1 MKIGDVA
8 RKAGIRTSAIRF
20 YEKAGV
26 LPPAPRQ
33 NGQRHFAA
41 DAALQLTVIEFA
53 RKAGF
58 TIAEIKLLFHGV
70 RKSAPASA
78 RWRQLARKKYR
89 EMDLLISRLKN
100 MQKLLKK
107 SMRCHCTK
115 LDDCGRILLS
125 HRENPL

>member
-1 MKIGDVA
+1 MRIGEVA
-8 RKAGIRTSAIRF
+8 RKAGVRTSAIRF
-20 YEKAGV
+20 YEKVGV
-26 LPPAPRQ
+26 LPLASRQ

-41 DAALQLTVIEFA
+41 DAELQLAVIEFA

-58 TIAEIKLLFHGV
+58 TIAEIKLLFHGF
-70 RKSAPASA
+70 RNGAPASA

-89 EMDLLISRLKN
+89 EMDLLITRLKN
-100 MQKLLKK
+100 MQKLLNK

-125 HRENPL
+125 QREDR

>member
-1 MKIGDVA
+1 MRIGEVA
-8 RKAGIRTSAIRF
+8 RKAGVRTSAIRF

-26 LPPAPRQ
+26 LSPASRQ

-41 DAALQLTVIEFA
+41 DAEVHLAVIEFA

-58 TIAEIKLLFHGV
+58 TIAEIKLLFHGF

-78 RWRQLARKKYR
+78 RWQQLARKKYR
-89 EMDLLISRLKN
+89 EMDLLITRLKT

-107 SMRCHCTK
+107 SMRCQCTN
-115 LDDCGRILLS
+115 LDDCGCMLLS
-125 HRENPL
+125 QREDR

>member
-1 MKIGDVA
+1 MRIGEVA
-8 RKAGIRTSAIRF
+8 RKAGVRTSAIRF
-20 YEKAGV
+20 YEKVGV
-26 LPPAPRQ
+26 LPLASRQ

-41 DAALQLTVIEFA
+41 DAELQLAVIEFA

-58 TIAEIKLLFHGV
+58 TIAEIKLLFHGF
-70 RKSAPASA
+70 RNGAPASA

-89 EMDLLISRLKN
+89 EMDLLMTRLKN

-107 SMRCHCTK
+107 SMRCHCAK

-125 HRENPL
+125 QREDR